1 MNSKHIL
8 KLPIET
14 EECVHIILS
23 PRQLSP
29 RQLSPRQLSKPI
41 LRRQTNKPKDW
52 SPQSPI
58 VFGLS
63 PKIVSPKIVL
73 SPK

>member
-14 EECVHIILS
+14 EEYVHII
-23 PRQLSP
+23 LSP

-63 PKIVSPKIVL
+63 PKIVL